1 MNGAYN
7 MNPSLPK
14 PNFMWDVGAMV
25 KYLTNTPSE
34 KLYDLSKKLA
44 TLAAI
49 LCRQR
54 PKEKL
59 GLINIRNLS
68 FEENFPVIR
77 IGDIMKTSNKKFHIG
92 EIRFPRY
99 RENDQICAITCMK
112 KYLKLTANLR
122 GNVTR
127 LFNTTTKAHKTPS
140 P

>member
-7 MNPSLPK
+7 MNQSLPK

-99 RENDQICAITCMK
+99 RENDQICVITCMK

>member
-1 MNGAYN
+1 MTYQRNLQLQQQY
-7 MNPSLPK
+7 S
-14 PNFMWDVGAMV
+14 VG
-25 KYLTNTPSE
+25 K
-34 KLYDLSKKLA
+34 DL
-44 TLAAI
+44 
-49 LCRQR
+49 
-54 PKEKL
+54 KEKL

-99 RENDQICAITCMK
+99 RENDQICVITCMK